1 MVSKLVE
8 RSPLNYE
15 IVAAVSALDPSHI
28 ISSKVNAE
36 KKFKNLVDIFYERD
50 LITSIVADNPK
61 LQFCSLSSAARVKLD
76 ERFENFS
83 ENGRCLDD
91 FYYDV
96 IGQDKSYK
104 GPRFVIK
111 IVLIFSLGQASV
123 ESGFS
128 INSSIIVENLHEE
141 SLVAQRLV
149 YDSVNALGGIKKID
163 TIPIIKE
170 MLKSV
175 KDSNRNYKIALD
187 KRKEAD
193 NRENEERL
201 ARKRKQ
207 DMIKEIEE
215 KKRVLLVNSQNQL
228 LEMQAEI
235 GQLKMTSK

>member
-8 RSPLNYE
+8 RRTLNYK
-15 IVAAVSALDPSHI
+15 IVAAVSALDPSYI
-28 ISSKVNAE
+28 IASKVNAE
-36 KKFKNLVDIFYERD
+36 KKFKNLVEILYERD
-50 LITSIVADNPK
+50 WITSIAADNAK
-61 LQFCSLSSAARVKLD
+61 LQFCSLSSAVRVKLN

-83 ENGRCLDD
+83 ENDSRLDD

-104 GPRFVIK
+104 DPCFFIK
-111 IVLIFSLGQASV
+111 IVFIFSHGQASV

-149 YDSVNALGGIKKID
+149 YDSVNSLGGIKKID
-163 TIPIIKE
+163 TIPINKE

-175 KDSNRNYKIALD
+175 KDSNSRNYKIALD

-193 NRENEERL
+193 NRENVYPERESKI
-201 ARKRKQ
+201 R
-207 DMIKEIEE
+207 E
-215 KKRVLLVNSQNQL
+215 KKYC
-228 LEMQAEI
+228 
-235 GQLKMTSK
+235 

>member
-1 MVSKLVE
+1 MIKT
-8 RSPLNYE
+8 
-15 IVAAVSALDPSHI
+15 
-28 ISSKVNAE
+28 
-36 KKFKNLVDIFYERD
+36 NLIKI
-50 LITSIVADNPK
+50 L
-61 LQFCSLSSAARVKLD
+61 
-76 ERFENFS
+76 
-83 ENGRCLDD
+83 G
-91 FYYDV
+91 
-96 IGQDKSYK
+96 
-104 GPRFVIK
+104 FVIK
-111 IVLIFSLGQASV
+111 IVLIFSHGQASI

-149 YDSVNALGGIKKID
+149 YDSVSSLGGIKKID
-163 TIPIIKE
+163 TIPINKE
-170 MLKSV
+170 ILKSV

-215 KKRVLLVNSQNQL
+215 EKRVLLVNSQNQL

-235 GQLKMTSK
+235 DQLKMASK